1 MKMADFKWILLNVH
15 FKDTVGPLNVIRDNV
30 ICRLLLSKSSL
41 SRFTSPKSPF
51 ITSSFAYS
59 YHLDTVIWLTLA
71 QSDHIKWLPIYLI
84 KLWRKIQRTFQ
95 NAFQRFLIF
104 RVKLNFPNANFC
116 VTSGRQHPISVDAHV
131 HDAFTVI
138 EDEACVRFKRN
149 PVDVRIKPNPVD
161 GGIEPNTFGL
171 RIKPNPVSIR
181 FGCNPFGVIFV
192 RKSICVIGLWD
203 DLQLTHSSVARRR

>member
-1 MKMADFKWILLNVH
+1 MFTLKIQSAHLMWLGIMLY
-15 FKDTVGPLNVIRDNV
+15 VGYCDQNQVYLD
-30 ICRLLLSKSSL
+30 

-51 ITSSFAYS
+51 IASLFAYS
-59 YHLDTVIWLTLA
+59 YHLDTVIRLTLA
-71 QSDHIKWLPIYLI
+71 QSDHIKWLPIYLT

-138 EDEACVRFKRN
+138 EGEACVRFKRN
-149 PVDVRIKPNPVD
+149 PVDVRIKPNPV
-161 GGIEPNTFGL
+161 
-171 RIKPNPVSIR
+171 SIR
-181 FGCNPFGVIFV
+181 FGCSPFGVIFV
-192 RKSICVIGLWD
+192 RKSICVIGLWY